1 MISFQVFYNDE
12 IKTINYNN
20 NETIL
25 SLKKHIINVFKL
37 ECEYIDLDFK
47 NETTIRGMGKFNLD
61 RGIIL
66 RTFDN
71 YKLERWNLDEKDI
84 QCKLIEVDNYE
95 PEKVMPIIKKANPSI
110 YRPPS
115 KSLEIK
121 SGDDY
126 VKPAM
131 YSLDSETDFPTLSY
145 FIFKNFI
152 LVTIFTLRIIAT
164 TVRIIA
170 FTVKAVIRI
179 VAFLLMTSLGT
190 FWFNMTTYI
199 MRMIKII
206 Y

>member
-131 YSLDSETDFPTLSY
+131 YSLDSETDFPTLS
-145 FIFKNFI
+145 
-152 LVTIFTLRIIAT
+152 
-164 TVRIIA
+164 
-170 FTVKAVIRI
+170 
-179 VAFLLMTSLGT
+179 
-190 FWFNMTTYI
+190 
-199 MRMIKII
+199 
-206 Y
+206 

>member
-25 SLKKHIINVFKL
+25 SLKKHIMNVFKL
-37 ECEYIDLDFK
+37 ECKYIDLDFK

-131 YSLDSETDFPTLSY
+131 YSLDSETDFPTLS
-145 FIFKNFI
+145 
-152 LVTIFTLRIIAT
+152 
-164 TVRIIA
+164 
-170 FTVKAVIRI
+170 
-179 VAFLLMTSLGT
+179 
-190 FWFNMTTYI
+190 
-199 MRMIKII
+199 
-206 Y
+206 

>member
-121 SGDDY
+121 SGADY

-131 YSLDSETDFPTLSY
+131 YSLDSETDFPTLS
-145 FIFKNFI
+145 
-152 LVTIFTLRIIAT
+152 
-164 TVRIIA
+164 
-170 FTVKAVIRI
+170 
-179 VAFLLMTSLGT
+179 
-190 FWFNMTTYI
+190 
-199 MRMIKII
+199 
-206 Y
+206 

>member
-121 SGDDY
+121 SKMDCY
-126 VKPAM
+126 K
-131 YSLDSETDFPTLSY
+131 LT
-145 FIFKNFI
+145 
-152 LVTIFTLRIIAT
+152 
-164 TVRIIA
+164 
-170 FTVKAVIRI
+170 
-179 VAFLLMTSLGT
+179 FL
-190 FWFNMTTYI
+190 
-199 MRMIKII
+199 
-206 Y
+206 

>member
-25 SLKKHIINVFKL
+25 SLKKHIMNVFKL

-131 YSLDSETDFPTLSY
+131 YSLDSETDFPTLS
-145 FIFKNFI
+145 
-152 LVTIFTLRIIAT
+152 
-164 TVRIIA
+164 
-170 FTVKAVIRI
+170 
-179 VAFLLMTSLGT
+179 
-190 FWFNMTTYI
+190 
-199 MRMIKII
+199 
-206 Y
+206 

>member
-61 RGIIL
+61 MGIIL

-131 YSLDSETDFPTLSY
+131 YSLDSETDFPTLS
-145 FIFKNFI
+145 
-152 LVTIFTLRIIAT
+152 
-164 TVRIIA
+164 
-170 FTVKAVIRI
+170 
-179 VAFLLMTSLGT
+179 
-190 FWFNMTTYI
+190 
-199 MRMIKII
+199 
-206 Y
+206 

>member
-1 MISFQVFYNDE
+1 
-12 IKTINYNN
+12 
-20 NETIL
+20 
-25 SLKKHIINVFKL
+25 
-37 ECEYIDLDFK
+37 
-47 NETTIRGMGKFNLD
+47 MGKFNLD

-115 KSLEIK
+115 KSLEIT

-131 YSLDSETDFPTLSY
+131 YSLDSETDFPTLS
-145 FIFKNFI
+145 
-152 LVTIFTLRIIAT
+152 
-164 TVRIIA
+164 
-170 FTVKAVIRI
+170 
-179 VAFLLMTSLGT
+179 
-190 FWFNMTTYI
+190 
-199 MRMIKII
+199 
-206 Y
+206 

>member
-126 VKPAM
+126 VKPAT
-131 YSLDSETDFPTLSY
+131 YSLDSETDFPTLS
-145 FIFKNFI
+145 
-152 LVTIFTLRIIAT
+152 
-164 TVRIIA
+164 
-170 FTVKAVIRI
+170 
-179 VAFLLMTSLGT
+179 
-190 FWFNMTTYI
+190 
-199 MRMIKII
+199 
-206 Y
+206 